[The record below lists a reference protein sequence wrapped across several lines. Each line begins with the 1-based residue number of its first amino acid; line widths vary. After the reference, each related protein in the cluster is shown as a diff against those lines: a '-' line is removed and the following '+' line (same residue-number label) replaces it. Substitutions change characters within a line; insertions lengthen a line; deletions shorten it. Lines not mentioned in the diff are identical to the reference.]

1 MRSKNLADTQKFAEE
16 FLNNLMPLPG
26 QATVVG
32 LSGDLGSGKTTF
44 SQCVAKILGVNEN
57 VTSPTFVIEKIYEL
71 TGQPF
76 KHLIHID
83 CYRLESA
90 SEMAKLG
97 WAEIVADPNNLIL
110 VEWPEKIAD
119 ILPADMIKIDF
130 KFIDEKTR
138 EINPSIV
145 WCPCD
150 YPSGLSCV
158 AGINLKQGRANGR
171 FVRRVDYADENY

>member
-1 MRSKNLADTQKFAEE
+1 MQSNSLVDTEKFAQEFLTNLA
-16 FLNNLMPLPG
+16 LRPSSG

-32 LSGDLGSGKTTF
+32 LFGDLGSGKTTF
-44 SQCVAKILGVNEN
+44 TQSVAKVLGVNEN
-57 VTSPTFVIEKIYEL
+57 VTSPTFVIEKIYPLDSARGRE
-71 TGQPF
+71 PKW

-83 CYRLESA
+83 CYRLESG

-97 WAEIVADPNNLIL
+97 WQEIVADPTNLIL

-130 KFIDEKTR
+130 KFIDENTR
-138 EINPSIV
+138 EINLNLI
-145 WCPCD
+145 WRPCD

-158 AGINLKQGRANGR
+158 AG
-171 FVRRVDYADENY
+171 ADLE

>member
-1 MRSKNLADTQKFAEE
+1 MLSKSLTDTQKFAEE
-16 FLNNLMPLPG
+16 FLNNLVSDPARLKAVG

-32 LSGDLGSGKTTF
+32 LFGDLGSGKTTF
-44 SQCVAKILGVNEN
+44 SQSVAKILGVAEN

-71 TGQPF
+71 PTSGRF

-83 CYRLESA
+83 CYRLESS

-97 WAEIVADPNNLIL
+97 WSEIIANPENLIF

-130 KFIDEKTR
+130 KFIDETTR
-138 EINPSIV
+138 EISLH
-145 WCPCD
+145 
-150 YPSGLSCV
+150 GQ
-158 AGINLKQGRANGR
+158 K
-171 FVRRVDYADENY
+171 